1 MPSFQEI
8 ASSNSGNSFN
18 DIQHLEE
25 DVDSIDHQG
34 TLMTIND
41 EHSYPSRNFLVSG
54 YVPLQFMQLDD
65 AESPY
70 N

>member
-1 MPSFQEI
+1 MSSFRES
-8 ASSNSGNSFN
+8 ASSNLGNSFN

-25 DVDSIDHQG
+25 DGDSIDHQG

-41 EHSYPSRNFLVSG
+41 ELSYPSKNFLVSG
-54 YVPLQFMQLDD
+54 FVAPQFMQLDD